1 MSMWRKVLQGEDPL
15 NALTKPTKPQN
26 SDNQLKL
33 NDKSEEVLIS
43 ETRQNQTKP
52 DETPA
57 KHGDIRDFPDVR
69 AVRAKLPGSHANPVR
84 NLMDLLEGDVERYAD
99 VLRTHGPMSYGTA
112 MDVLGWGATRAGKAE
127 QALRHAGRIRFNGAG
142 RAVLIEEGNTDA

>member
-26 SDNQLKL
+26 SDNDLKS

-52 DETPA
+52 DETSA
-57 KHGDIRDFPDVR
+57 KQGGIREFPDVR
-69 AVRAKLPGSHANPVR
+69 VARGKSPSIHANPVR

-99 VLRTHGPMSYGTA
+99 ALRTHGPMSYGAA

-127 QALRHAGRIRFNGAG
+127 QALRQAGRIRFNGAG
-142 RAVLIEEGNTDA
+142 RAVLVEEGKPGA